1 MSVVVGFHA
10 EFAKSSDVVLH
21 GPQDI
26 GCMPLP
32 LPELADDAKSFLRAI
47 RLRRV
52 PRKLLIGQI
61 RIVLELTGRVPRL
74 APDPLSEPTPTPT
87 ASVMAANTSSFD
99 DMASMR
105 TTSSLRPNTSIT
117 GSVFA

>member
-32 LPELADDAKSFLRAI
+32 LPELA
-47 RLRRV
+47 
-52 PRKLLIGQI
+52 
-61 RIVLELTGRVPRL
+61 
-74 APDPLSEPTPTPT
+74 
-87 ASVMAANTSSFD
+87 SVMAANTSSFD
-99 DMASMR
+99 DVASMR

-117 GSVFA
+117 GSVFAYKSANLLARHHIVAPSHSGNRRARIAEQRAKTVSLIA